1 MKEKGKI
8 KMADEKKHENSKRKK
23 KLKNRKERQNARY
36 RDGTNMA
43 FYFKNERSYKSR
55 R

>member
-1 MKEKGKI
+1 MRKSMK
-8 KMADEKKHENSKRKK
+8 MPRNKKREKK
-23 KLKNRKERQNARY
+23 KLKKNTKERQNARY
-36 RDGTNMA
+36 REGTNMA